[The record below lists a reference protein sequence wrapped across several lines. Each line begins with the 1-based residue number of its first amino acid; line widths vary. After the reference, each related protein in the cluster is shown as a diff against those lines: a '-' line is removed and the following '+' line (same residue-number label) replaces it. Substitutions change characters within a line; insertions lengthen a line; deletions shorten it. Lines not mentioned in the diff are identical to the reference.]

1 MSIKYGELTCIKS
14 QDIVSS
20 FISWFNPD
28 YSTTNYVFLFDD
40 GEICDLN
47 DKLKDFKFDFSVYA
61 TVMPSYFT
69 KDTEY
74 YFKQREKNDFD
85 TLFSSYSKY
94 DSSVIDSIYN
104 IIYYCIKIGGRPDVF
119 GMKRIKSSDT
129 MPRYQFAYDTNEFT
143 KEEIVY
149 LIHYIFNI
157 NIFVI

>member
-1 MSIKYGELTCIKS
+1 MTIKYGELTRIKS

-20 FISWFNPD
+20 FISWFNPE
-28 YSTTNYVFLFDD
+28 YKTNYVFLFDD

-47 DKLKDFKFDFSVYA
+47 DKLKDFNFDFSLYS
-61 TVMPSYFT
+61 TVIPSYFT

-74 YFKQREKNDFD
+74 YFKQREENDFD
-85 TLFSSYSKY
+85 RLFSSYSSY
-94 DSSVIDSIYN
+94 DSTVIDSIYN
-104 IIYYCIKIGGRPDVF
+104 VIYYCIKGGKSDVF